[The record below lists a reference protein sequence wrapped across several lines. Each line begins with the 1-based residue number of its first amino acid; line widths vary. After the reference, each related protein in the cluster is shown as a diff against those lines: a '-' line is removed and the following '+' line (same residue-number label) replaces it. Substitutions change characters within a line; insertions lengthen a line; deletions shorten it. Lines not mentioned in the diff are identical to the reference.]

1 MAHKE
6 IRAIKCAKT
15 SYIYANQAKMAV
27 SVASKHVSV
36 ASKHVNVASKR
47 VSFIRIYVSIA
58 SKHVNFISKHVRVVS
73 KGVSVASKNVNFAS
87 KHVNPII
94 TLPIFAKISAQLPYP
109 SIFFQKIVGY
119 HHTH

>member
-1 MAHKE
+1 
-6 IRAIKCAKT
+6 
-15 SYIYANQAKMAV
+15 MAV
-27 SVASKHVSV
+27 SFASKHVRV

-87 KHVNPII
+87 KHVNPAII
-94 TLPIFAKISAQLPYP
+94 LPIFTKMSAQCKKPTYKKL
-109 SIFFQKIVGY
+109 FFQKIKNY
-119 HHTH
+119 FSPNSPRIYPKTLYSLSILCQYL